1 MGDDY
6 ICFNLCAG
14 NNNAHLMFTLNH
26 LDGQQTSLLNL
37 SVLINNKRKEI
48 SNALDQH

>member
-14 NNNAHLMFTLNH
+14 NSNAHLMFTLSH
-26 LDGQQTSLLNL
+26 LDEQQTSFWSL
-37 SVLINNKRKEI
+37 SALINNGR
-48 SNALDQH
+48 Q